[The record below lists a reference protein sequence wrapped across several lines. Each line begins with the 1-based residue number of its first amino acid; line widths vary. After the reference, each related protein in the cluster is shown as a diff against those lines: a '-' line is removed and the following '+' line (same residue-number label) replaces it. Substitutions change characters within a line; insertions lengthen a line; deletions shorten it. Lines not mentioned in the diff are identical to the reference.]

1 MKLPEAVRPHK
12 LPAYAAVDADGR
24 LRRQLA
30 RLWNRWESIVS
41 EQEQKP
47 DRASWN
53 VGDFLN
59 PREPIPAGLYIG
71 LGVGSFAVLLALWA
85 AVTYTRLIDPLFLP
99 TPGRVLQ
106 AGLDL
111 FFEFD
116 FTTDILNSTYRVM
129 VGFLIAAILGVPLGL
144 LMGTFKAA
152 EALIEPLMGFIRYM
166 PASAFIPL
174 FILWLGIGDV
184 EKVAIIFVGSFFQL
198 VLMVAVVAKNVHK
211 DMLETAYTLGARR
224 VQVIRKVLLPASLPG
239 ILETLRI
246 IVGWAWTYIV
256 VAELVASSSGIGY
269 MIISAQRMLRTASII
284 FGILTIGMLGLIT
297 DYGFKWLHRKL
308 FPWVE

>member
-1 MKLPEAVRPHK
+1 MLGDQNEKTK
-12 LPAYAAVDADGR
+12 
-24 LRRQLA
+24 
-30 RLWNRWESIVS
+30 
-41 EQEQKP
+41 
-47 DRASWN
+47 RASGG
-53 VGDFLN
+53 VDDFLS
-59 PREPIPAGLYIG
+59 PREPIPASLYVGLS
-71 LGVGSFAVLLALWA
+71 VGSFAVLLILWA
-85 AVTYTRLIDPLFLP
+85 ALTYSRLIDPLFLP
-99 TPGRVLQ
+99 TPGRVFQ

-111 FFEFD
+111 FFDFD

-129 VGFLIAAILGVPLGL
+129 VGFLIAAFLGVPLGL
-144 LMGTFKAA
+144 LMGTFKVA
-152 EALIEPLMGFIRYM
+152 EALIEPIMGFIRYM

-239 ILETLRI
+239 ILDTLRI

-297 DYGFKWLHRKL
+297 DYGFKWLHQKL

>member
-1 MKLPEAVRPHK
+1 MLNDREPKNE
-12 LPAYAAVDADGR
+12 
-24 LRRQLA
+24 
-30 RLWNRWESIVS
+30 
-41 EQEQKP
+41 
-47 DRASWN
+47 RASWGG
-53 VGDFLN
+53 GDFLT
-59 PREPIPAGLYIG
+59 PREPIPLGLYVA
-71 LGVGSFAVLLALWA
+71 LSVASFVLLLALWA
-85 AVTYTRLIDPLFLP
+85 VLTYGRLIDPLFLP
-99 TPGRVLQ
+99 TPGRVFQ

-111 FFEFD
+111 FLDLGFA
-116 FTTDILNSTYRVM
+116 TDIVASTYRVM
-129 VGFLIAAILGVPLGL
+129 SGFLIAAVLGVPIGL
-144 LMGTFKAA
+144 LMAA

-184 EKVAIIFVGSFFQL
+184 EKIAIIFVGSFFQL

-224 VQVIRKVLLPASLPG
+224 SQVVRRVLLPASLPG
-239 ILETLRI
+239 ILDTLRI

-284 FGILTIGMLGLIT
+284 FGILTIGMLGLVT
-297 DYGFKWLHRKL
+297 DYAFKWLHRKL